1 MTAYKD
7 MGYRMSLKIHFLHSH
22 ISFFPANLGDV
33 SDEHRERHH
42 QEMMKMEN
50 RYQGRFSSHMM
61 GDYCWF
67 LVRDI
72 EKQHRR
78 KSDSKY
84 LN

>member
-7 MGYRMSLKIHFLHSH
+7 MSYRMSLKIHFLHSQ
-22 ISFFPANLGDV
+22 ISFFPANLGDA